1 LYATPL
7 TFDIVTEEE
16 LKEFRG
22 SLKKGDRFI
31 RNGYKGVYRK
41 DGSFVPFDEST
52 SKGSETAGSN
62 KVKQPPYNFG
72 SSAVEVFLDVN
83 KTYYLIPSLYKRNQA
98 GPFYFHVLA
107 DGNFDLGTSEHVRI
121 TEQPMVVGK
130 AEEGGQAK
138 TSQELNMTVAQF
150 YSKKEDLRERIVT
163 EAKRLKLSLTQMCGI
178 FGDVKNLKEKGLLL
192 LLPTTTSSC
201 LPFCLDL

>member
-1 LYATPL
+1 MYATPL

-16 LKEFRG
+16 LNEFRG
-22 SLKKGDRFI
+22 SLKKSDRSI
-31 RNGYKGVYRK
+31 RNGYKGVYCK
-41 DGSFVPFDEST
+41 DHSFVPFDEA
-52 SKGSETAGSN
+52 GSEAAESN

-83 KTYYLIPSLYKRNQA
+83 ETYYLIPSLYKRNQA

-130 AEEGGQAK
+130 AEEVGQGK
-138 TSQELNMTVAQF
+138 KSQELNMTVAQF
-150 YSKKEDLRERIVT
+150 YSKKEDLRERIIA

-178 FGDVKNLKEKGLLL
+178 FGDVKGLKEKG
-192 LLPTTTSSC
+192 
-201 LPFCLDL
+201 F